1 MDPNSSCPAVPSPRA
16 PPKSGFGQRGAEP
29 GAGQRWGER
38 GQGWLMRHS
47 TGEEDKLTGM
57 WNGPRWEGDPRGDT
71 EVAAA
76 GRERSHL

>member
-1 MDPNSSCPAVPSPRA
+1 M
-16 PPKSGFGQRGAEP
+16 
-29 GAGQRWGER
+29 R
-38 GQGWLMRHS
+38 GQGWLMRHT

-71 EVAAA
+71 QVAAA